1 MIILGTIISGLTS
14 LVSTIGPVVAK
25 IATTI
30 VTKLPEIAT
39 TIMKVAEVISEVATI
54 LGLTNH
60 ETPEVIGAK
69 MQQEGTRG
77 RLDDESMEEYLD
89 YLREEI
95 KLDKE
100 KFLSMSDEE
109 RVKSTAIG
117 IGALSQ
123 TIDEKFGVKLSGDFI
138 VDMNKMQM
146 TAREIAS
153 YVQHFESKGIESMDS
168 LTDFLKGKLSDE
180 DKRQVYDVITKV
192 ENELSPRAT
201 QADVNDK
208 IETMK
213 DAISVSE

>member
-123 TIDEKFGVKLSGDFI
+123 TIDEKFGVKMSGDFI

>member
-201 QADVNDK
+201 LADVNDK